1 MWLQDTVRR
10 YAAGM
15 TYAEPYV
22 RDKEVL
28 YMYHKAS
35 GQRLSGS
42 SSVRLTAFVFVDS
55 SLFFSL
61 LLLCL
66 FT

>member
-15 TYAEPYV
+15 TYAEPYF
-22 RDKEVL
+22 RDKELL

-35 GQRLSGS
+35 RHRLSVA
-42 SSVRLTAFVFVDS
+42 SSVRLTAFVYS
-55 SLFFSL
+55 SFLLLFSL

>member
-15 TYAEPYV
+15 TYAEPYF
-22 RDKEVL
+22 RDKELL
-28 YMYHKAS
+28 YKYRKAS
-35 GQRLSGS
+35 GSRLSGS
-42 SSVRLTAFVFVDS
+42 TSVRLAAFVYS
-55 SLFFSL
+55 SLLLLYSL